1 MQTIQLQP
9 RSVANFYQA
18 VMDALAS
25 LDLAIVINTVP
36 NEVTEPIPFERD
48 ETHNAYDADY
58 ANRFWRILQQSERI
72 FREFRSFFRGKV
84 SPISDK
90 LSVKASCQE
99 GKGDKSRGSLA
110 RFGRGDL
117 TIPKSRFSGT

>member
-1 MQTIQLQP
+1 MKECNQQCIE
-9 RSVANFYQA
+9 
-18 VMDALAS
+18 
-25 LDLAIVINTVP
+25 DLL
-36 NEVTEPIPFERD
+36 EE
-48 ETHNAYDADY
+48 
-58 ANRFWRILQQSERI
+58 L
-72 FREFRSFFRGKV
+72 
-84 SPISDK
+84 PISDK